1 MLTKL
6 SQADVE
12 QLIESYSSLKLYLIL
27 TDPDAHADQ
36 GDFVASALPRL
47 WADYVARRGLET
59 SRDSIMDNAA
69 LYVHYLQEGQAP
81 ALERDDKLVADSRD
95 RLNAFLIDSSLVD
108 REYLRYQLEVEQRF
122 EPLTLSRMA
131 PDMEGR
137 LFYSSRAVPAFYTR
151 EVWNQYLRPAIIETV
166 SGDLQRESDWVLDDE
181 NVDDAV
187 QSKARFVSQLMARY
201 KRDYAIAWERFLDN
215 THVADFETLDQASVR
230 LSQLS
235 DLQGSPLRQVLE
247 AVKANTTWDDP
258 KAQTEDEASGKAKD
272 QSFWGRVMSVFN
284 GAGGASAVDINT
296 LPRLNDGLLT
306 QHFRPVTRLLAAD
319 DATGSDNSVL
329 NQYLLDLRQL
339 KVRVDN
345 VRSAQNVGRSSKS
358 LIMATLSG
366 QPTEINT
373 LRNFVASRVDT
384 SRTPLIRAL
393 EPLFREPVEDTWK
406 ALNAPARQQL
416 NAAWDDKIVTPWDQ
430 MVAGRYPVSDS
441 VNEASVRDME
451 YFIDPDKGV
460 MSQFRKEEIGD
471 LAGSG
476 SGQRSTMVDPRMLSS
491 IDDATALGRV
501 IDSLSDLQNGFELQI
516 NPTAGLTDII
526 LTIDGQRLHYRNNT
540 QSWERLTWPGNGEAF
555 GARAWISSI
564 VTASAIRC
572 STIPT
577 AGASCA

>member
-1 MLTKL
+1 MT
-6 SQADVE
+6 
-12 QLIESYSSLKLYLIL
+12 
-27 TDPDAHADQ
+27 T
-36 GDFVASALPRL
+36 
-47 WADYVARRGLET
+47 
-59 SRDSIMDNAA
+59 
-69 LYVHYLQEGQAP
+69 P
-81 ALERDDKLVADSRD
+81 AWRC
-95 RLNAFLIDSSLVD
+95 
-108 REYLRYQLEVEQRF
+108 
-122 EPLTLSRMA
+122 
-131 PDMEGR
+131 
-137 LFYSSRAVPAFYTR
+137 
-151 EVWNQYLRPAIIETV
+151 
-166 SGDLQRESDWVLDDE
+166 
-181 NVDDAV
+181 
-187 QSKARFVSQLMARY
+187 
-201 KRDYAIAWERFLDN
+201 
-215 THVADFETLDQASVR
+215 
-230 LSQLS
+230 
-235 DLQGSPLRQVLE
+235 
-247 AVKANTTWDDP
+247 
-258 KAQTEDEASGKAKD
+258 
-272 QSFWGRVMSVFN
+272 
-284 GAGGASAVDINT
+284 
-296 LPRLNDGLLT
+296 
-306 QHFRPVTRLLAAD
+306 
-319 DATGSDNSVL
+319 
-329 NQYLLDLRQL
+329 QL

-555 GARAWISSI
+555 GARLDIVNRNGQRHTVFDYPNRWGFLRMIESARITPIDKARQRFSWNTYMGTVSFDVRNFGGVKISDLERIKSLRI
-564 VTASAIRC
+564 PQLGARRWRATPRTARHRW
-572 STIPT
+572 
-577 AGASCA
+577 ASSVSS